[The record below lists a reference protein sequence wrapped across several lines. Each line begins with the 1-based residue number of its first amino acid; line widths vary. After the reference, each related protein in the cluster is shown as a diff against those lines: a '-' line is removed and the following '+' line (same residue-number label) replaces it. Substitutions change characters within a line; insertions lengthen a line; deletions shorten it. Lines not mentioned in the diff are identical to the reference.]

1 MIFFGITNGV
11 AAYGVSVTKQGE
23 TNIMKNEKL
32 TKMLSSKLTKSL
44 AVFVAVLLIG
54 AAVFVNYKLFY
65 DPVDA
70 MGYGDGNM
78 ENNFTSTDGS
88 SSENYFTATVLN
100 RQQSRDE
107 AIDVLRL
114 VSESEDSSAEARAE
128 ASAKI
133 AKIATDMQNESTIE
147 TLVKAKG
154 FEECVAIIS
163 DNSISV
169 IVGAESLQVSEAA
182 QILAIVYETTG
193 ISPEN
198 VSIIS
203 RTSN

>member
-1 MIFFGITNGV
+1 
-11 AAYGVSVTKQGE
+11 
-23 TNIMKNEKL
+23 MKNEKL
-32 TKMLSSKLTKSL
+32 KKLFSTKVTKSL

-70 MGYGDGNM
+70 MGFGEGNM
-78 ENNFTSTDGS
+78 ENMFGGS
-88 SSENYFTATVLN
+88 AQTGNSASDENYFTATALN
-100 RQQSRDE
+100 RQQQRDE
-107 AIDVLRL
+107 AIDVLKL
-114 VSESEDSSAEARAE
+114 VSESDESSADAKAE
-128 ASAKI
+128 ANARI
-133 AKIATDMQNESTIE
+133 AKIATDMQNESNIE

-163 DNSISV
+163 DNSVSV
-169 IVGAESLQVSEAA
+169 IVSADSLQAAEAA

-198 VSIIS
+198 VSIIN
-203 RTSN
+203 R

>member
-1 MIFFGITNGV
+1 
-11 AAYGVSVTKQGE
+11 
-23 TNIMKNEKL
+23 MKKEKIS
-32 TKMLSSKLTKSL
+32 KILSSKLTKSL
-44 AVFVAVLLIG
+44 AVFIAVLLIG

-78 ENNFTSTDGS
+78 ENNFGS
-88 SSENYFTATVLN
+88 STETGSNAENENYLTATALN

-107 AIDVLRL
+107 EIDVLKL
-114 VSESEDSSAEARAE
+114 VSESEESSEEAKAEAT
-128 ASAKI
+128 AKI
-133 AKIATDMQNESTIE
+133 AKIAEDMQNESNIE

-163 DNSISV
+163 DNSVSV
-169 IVGAESLQVSEAA
+169 IVGAEALQASEAA
-182 QILAIVYETTG
+182 QILAIVYDTTG

-198 VSIIS
+198 VSII
-203 RTSN
+203 NKNVAGA